1 MQAGGH
7 EKSRRNPAR
16 TPRIATII
24 GLALAAIAIGTAY
37 VDDAAAID
45 PPKEFRNPLRKNAP
59 GRARPV
65 VPAHKQQI
73 APVPK
78 QLTANPSAG
87 QKAATVTGP
96 LAKNAIVQN
105 GQLEKRAL
113 GRTVFGKGAGGQTP
127 IGTGPNG
134 HPSPGKGSARQAAA
148 LGKGLN
154 GRTGL
159 GNGAN
164 HQTGSAKGS
173 IAQSG

>member
-113 GRTVFGKGAGGQTP
+113 GRTVFGKGAGGL
-127 IGTGPNG
+127 
-134 HPSPGKGSARQAAA
+134 SSAAD
-148 LGKGLN
+148 L
-154 GRTGL
+154 
-159 GNGAN
+159 
-164 HQTGSAKGS
+164 
-173 IAQSG
+173 